1 MNLNDDLMT
10 NGQLAFIID
19 VIFYLPN
26 IQGDQNQKYIHS
38 KMRFPLSSTLYI
50 LQYQFFILV
59 SLYLHYVKNY
69 YHCRE

>member
-26 IQGDQNQKYIHS
+26 IQGDQNQK
-38 KMRFPLSSTLYI
+38 
-50 LQYQFFILV
+50 
-59 SLYLHYVKNY
+59 
-69 YHCRE
+69 